1 MPLNINAPS
10 VISGFWTAFKASVAS
25 KLLLMQYDDDGVVY
39 SIFAFDGP
47 SIAYVTIIWKGTVPN
62 NVIAAGYAQA
72 TNDADKSDFETNYK
86 ANANKPIGLQ
96 ISRDGQTIASN
107 PVLVAG
113 QDGTNAQSIATDGYG
128 RVQVAITGSSTSQVE
143 GRAADGATPV
153 GNPVLIGGFDGTNA
167 QTILTDSSG
176 RIVTAPAG
184 ASTTSGFSF
193 GDVALSS
200 ITTSVVRRT
209 TYTEQSAN
217 AQRSVASSSAN
228 DTNSAGTGARQIKIT
243 YYDSTGAGPST
254 ETINLNGTANVNT
267 VSTTIC
273 FIEKIEVVSV
283 GSGGSNAG
291 TITLFAA
298 TAGGGGAVGTIA
310 VGDNRTYWAHHYV
323 ATGKTLYITSQSV
336 VVNGGG
342 ALFFLKGKTIGVA
355 TAVEA
360 QISDYVRSAT
370 QSGTNTRNY
379 GTPIQLVGPGRIIM
393 YVTTEA
399 NTSLT
404 YRGAFDYYEQ

>member
-1 MPLNINAPS
+1 
-10 VISGFWTAFKASVAS
+10 
-25 KLLLMQYDDDGVVY
+25 
-39 SIFAFDGP
+39 
-47 SIAYVTIIWKGTVPN
+47 
-62 NVIAAGYAQA
+62 
-72 TNDADKSDFETNYK
+72 
-86 ANANKPIGLQ
+86 
-96 ISRDGQTIASN
+96 
-107 PVLVAG
+107 VAG